1 MNVALFTDTYPP
13 EINGVATSTANL
25 RQTLLDHGHNVLVV
39 TTNPYSNEVTSEDGV
54 IRMPGLSLKKLYG
67 YRVSSL
73 YSPKAMRY
81 ILAFRP
87 DVVHCQTDI
96 GIGIFGMLVARKLK
110 IGMVYTFH
118 TMFEDYAYYVT
129 HGYFDRFARHSV
141 RWFFRGKTHMFTEVI
156 APSKKIQDYLRSI
169 GVDMTVPIIP
179 TGIDFSRFAPERENK
194 ARTAELRKKY
204 GISSKDTVILSLGR
218 VAKEKSIDV
227 LLRGYASFL
236 KQGEPTPTK
245 FVITGFGPAEQE
257 LKDLSAELGI
267 QDKVIFTGPC
277 DPSETQDF
285 YHLGNIFASASITE
299 TQGLTFMEAMAA
311 HLLVLARYDD
321 NLVGTIQ
328 DGQTGFFFFDENDFG
343 NTLRKVMSLDAPTK
357 KRVRQ
362 SALDAID
369 VYSMERFY
377 QSIMEVYNRVR
388 KKNW

>member
-54 IRMPGLSLKKLYG
+54 IRMPGLALKKLYG

-73 YSPKAMRY
+73 YSHKAMKY

-179 TGIDFSRFAPERENK
+179 TGIDFSRYAPERENK
-194 ARTAELRKKY
+194 DRTAELRKKY
-204 GISSKDTVILSLGR
+204 GISPKDTVILSLGR

-227 LLRGYASFL
+227 LLRGYAAFL

-257 LKDLSAELGI
+257 LKDLAAELGI
-267 QDKVIFTGPC
+267 QNKVIFTGPC

-311 HLLVLARYDD
+311 HLIVLARYDD

-343 NTLRKVMSLDAPTK
+343 VTLRKVMSLDAPTK